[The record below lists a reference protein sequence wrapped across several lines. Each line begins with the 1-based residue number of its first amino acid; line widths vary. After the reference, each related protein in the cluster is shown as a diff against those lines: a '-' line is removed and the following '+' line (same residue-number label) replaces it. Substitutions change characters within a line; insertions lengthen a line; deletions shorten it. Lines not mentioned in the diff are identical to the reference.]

1 MIGRREVKSGL
12 ESFGLAEGADD
23 YGGVLM
29 LGVDGE
35 VEAADV
41 GGGEFAGEIGEG
53 SAKLGESG
61 EGGLADDGDG
71 VVGREIVAVVFEG
84 DEAEGIDEAIGG
96 VAGDDVDL
104 TIDQGAVDEAEIHH
118 FGRFGEMKIVAIAP
132 AAEAVGAL
140 EEFVAD
146 AGAPFGGDGSDI
158 GDFLQMEIFGVVA
171 ADDHGE
177 SVFKTEGL
185 GDFEMEAIGV
195 ELLYAAVDGGG
206 IALRSFIQDGGE
218 GGAGVFDVEVELAGL
233 ECFVDQESAAEVGL
247 ALDGDAGAG
256 FDVLGDELGED
267 DLLGEEF
274 GADDD
279 FGLRRSVASGEEVN
293 EVKEI
298 KEVKEVKESQ
308 ASARHVR
315 RPSVYARG
323 GRAGNRQGERG
334 VRRGWRRRG

>member
-35 VEAADV
+35 VEASDV

-53 SAKLGESG
+53 GAKLGESG
-61 EGGLADDGDG
+61 ERGLADDGDG
-71 VVGREIVAVVFEG
+71 VVWREVMAIVFEG
-84 DEAEGIDEAIGG
+84 DEAEGVNEAVGG
-96 VAGDDVDL
+96 VAGNDVDL
-104 TIDQGAVDEAEIHH
+104 AIDEGAVDEAEIHH
-118 FGRFGEMKIVAIAP
+118 FGRFGEMEIVAIAP

-177 SVFKTEGL
+177 SVFKTERL

-195 ELLYAAVDGGG
+195 ELLDAAVDGGG
-206 IALRSFIQDGGE
+206 ITLRSFIQDGGE

-279 FGLRRSVASGEEVN
+279 FGLRRLVAGGEEVN
-293 EVKEI
+293 EVQQI
-298 KEVKEVKESQ
+298 KEAKESE

-315 RPSVYARG
+315 KPSGDARG
-323 GRAGNRQGERG
+323 GRGGNRQGERG
-334 VRRGWRRRG
+334 VRREWRRRE